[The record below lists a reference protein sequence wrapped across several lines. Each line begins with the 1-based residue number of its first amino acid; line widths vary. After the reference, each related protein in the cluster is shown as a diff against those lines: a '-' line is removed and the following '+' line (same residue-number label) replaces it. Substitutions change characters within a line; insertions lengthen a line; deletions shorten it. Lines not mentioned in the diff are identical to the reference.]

1 MAQGPSGPKKGHL
14 VGSWGAP
21 HTPRVAHTQ
30 RPAQAP
36 ASHCAGPMLRKRRP
50 TPKCSRCKVRAQNG
64 KTRELPTN
72 PHTSGLGAKLFL
84 QKALPAP
91 IPNFHRTHE
100 PRSDPGPRLCS
111 WNPVGHSSC
120 WLRLTEARTGS
131 DREKHWIFSIYTLPL
146 VCTPSPACSS
156 QGRIMVYSVPAV
168 LIKSGKS
175 SLVLSE
181 HE

>member
-1 MAQGPSGPKKGHL
+1 MGSRPPQHPHSPIKAPAATKPIRNEGRKSSGDGAGCWAPGGDRDRPADSSLLQGLRARPAPKRGTLWGPG
-14 VGSWGAP
+14 VPP

-36 ASHCAGPMLRKRRP
+36 ASHRAGPMLRKRRP
-50 TPKCSRCKVRAQNG
+50 TPKCSRCKVPAQNG

-72 PHTSGLGAKLFL
+72 PHASRLGAKLFL

-111 WNPVGHSSC
+111 
-120 WLRLTEARTGS
+120 
-131 DREKHWIFSIYTLPL
+131 
-146 VCTPSPACSS
+146 
-156 QGRIMVYSVPAV
+156 
-168 LIKSGKS
+168 
-175 SLVLSE
+175 
-181 HE
+181 